1 MEENKHAAAAAS
13 VDQRLGTAPLVPLI
27 FSLALPTALAQL
39 VNMLYNIVDRI
50 YVGHIPGSGS
60 LALAGLGVTYPII
73 VLITA
78 FSNLIGM
85 GGAPRAS
92 VAMGRGDYKTA
103 EKILGNCITLLI
115 VLSVVLSVVF
125 TIYGEPVLRAF
136 GASENTLPYA
146 MAYLRIYL
154 MGTIFVQFTLGMT
167 PFITNQGFAKT
178 SMATTCIG
186 AVCNIVLDPV
196 FIYGFNMGVEG
207 AAIATI
213 LSQAVSAVWV
223 LIFFTGKR
231 SVLRIR
237 KENLIPAGRTL
248 ALVLSLGVSP
258 FLMTATECV
267 IQLAFNTGAAT
278 YGGDSAVAIMSIL
291 FSVAQIAN
299 LPVQGFCQ
307 GAQPVVGFNFGAR
320 KMERVRQAFKIML
333 AVSMGVTTVV
343 VGAGLFL
350 HGRAAGLPADL
361 PRPWRSQD
369 QHVHRPAA
377 QGDPAAA
384 PLPRHPAGVRRA
396 GPQPA
401 GGPLCGRTGQRHH
414 LGIHLHHPLLRHRVE
429 EAEIHH
435 LKEVPC
441 WRNISLSFSSP
452 WSRSSSCGEPS
463 PSGWVWGWTSCLP
476 ISWPSWATWS
486 RCRSSIC
493 SPASS

>member
-343 VGAGLFL
+343 VGAVEIAPQLFLGLFSSDAEL
-350 HGRAAGLPADL
+350 IALGT
-361 PRPWRSQD
+361 
-369 QHVHRPAA
+369 
-377 QGDPAAA
+377 A
-384 PLPRHPAGVRRA
+384 PLRIYM
-396 GPQPA
+396 
-401 GGPLCGRTGQRHH
+401 
-414 LGIHLHHPLLRHRVE
+414 LGFFFMGAQLACQQTFLGLGEAKISMFIALLRKVILLLPLALVIPRVFGALGLSQLVGLYV
-429 EAEIHH
+429 AEPVSDIISASTCTILFFAIEWKK
-435 LKEVPC
+435 LK
-441 WRNISLSFSSP
+441 S
-452 WSRSSSCGEPS
+452 
-463 PSGWVWGWTSCLP
+463 T
-476 ISWPSWATWS
+476 T
-486 RCRSSIC
+486 
-493 SPASS
+493 

>member
-1 MEENKHAAAAAS
+1 MREIENKHEAAAAS
-13 VDQRLGTAPLVPLI
+13 ADQRLGTAPLLPLI
-27 FSLALPTALAQL
+27 FSLALPTAMAQL

-50 YVGHIPGSGS
+50 YVGHIPEVGS
-60 LALAGLGVTYPII
+60 LALASLGVTYPII

-103 EKILGNCITLLI
+103 ERILGNCVTLLI
-115 VLSVVLSVVF
+115 ALSILLSVVF
-125 TIYGEPVLRAF
+125 TIFGEPILMAF

-146 MAYLRIYL
+146 MDYLRIYL

-186 AVCNIVLDPV
+186 AVCNIVLDPI
-196 FIYGFNMGVEG
+196 FIFGFGMGVEG

-237 KENLIPAGRTL
+237 KENLLPDRAIL

-258 FLMTATECV
+258 FLMTATECL
-267 IQLAFNTGAAT
+267 IQLVFNTGAAT

-291 FSVAQIAN
+291 FSVAQISN

-320 KMERVRQAFKIML
+320 KLERVRKAFTIML
-333 AVSMGVTTVV
+333 AVSVGITTVV
-343 VGAGLFL
+343 VGAVEIAPQMFLGLFSSD
-350 HGRAAGLPADL
+350 ADL
-361 PRPWRSQD
+361 I
-369 QHVHRPAA
+369 AL
-377 QGDPAAA
+377 GTA
-384 PLPRHPAGVRRA
+384 PLRIYMMGSFFMGAQLA
-396 GPQPA
+396 CQQ
-401 GGPLCGRTGQRHH
+401 TF
-414 LGIHLHHPLLRHRVE
+414 LGLGEAKISMFVALLRKVILLLPLSIIIPRVFGAMGLSQLVGLYV
-429 EAEIHH
+429 AEPVSDIISATTCTILFFVIDWKK
-435 LKEVPC
+435 LK
-441 WRNISLSFSSP
+441 S
-452 WSRSSSCGEPS
+452 
-463 PSGWVWGWTSCLP
+463 T
-476 ISWPSWATWS
+476 T
-486 RCRSSIC
+486 
-493 SPASS
+493 

>member
-186 AVCNIVLDPV
+186 AVCNIVLDPI

-343 VGAGLFL
+343 VGAVELAPQLFLGLFSSDAEL
-350 HGRAAGLPADL
+350 IALGT
-361 PRPWRSQD
+361 
-369 QHVHRPAA
+369 
-377 QGDPAAA
+377 A
-384 PLPRHPAGVRRA
+384 PLRIYM
-396 GPQPA
+396 
-401 GGPLCGRTGQRHH
+401 
-414 LGIHLHHPLLRHRVE
+414 LGFFFMGAQLACQQTFLGLGEAKISMFIALLRKVILLLPLSLVIPRVFGALGLSQLVGLYV
-429 EAEIHH
+429 AEPVSDIISASTCTILFFAIEWKK
-435 LKEVPC
+435 LK
-441 WRNISLSFSSP
+441 S
-452 WSRSSSCGEPS
+452 
-463 PSGWVWGWTSCLP
+463 T
-476 ISWPSWATWS
+476 T
-486 RCRSSIC
+486 
-493 SPASS
+493 

>member
-186 AVCNIVLDPV
+186 AVCNIVLDPI

-237 KENLIPAGRTL
+237 KENLIPAGKTL

-343 VGAGLFL
+343 VGAVELAPQLFLGLFSSD
-350 HGRAAGLPADL
+350 AGLIAL
-361 PRPWRSQD
+361 
-369 QHVHRPAA
+369 
-377 QGDPAAA
+377 GTA
-384 PLPRHPAGVRRA
+384 PLRIYM
-396 GPQPA
+396 
-401 GGPLCGRTGQRHH
+401 
-414 LGIHLHHPLLRHRVE
+414 LGFFFMGAQLACQQTFLGLGEAKISMFIALLRKVILLLPLSLVIPRVFGALGLSQLVGLYV
-429 EAEIHH
+429 AEPVSDIISASTCTILFFAIEWKK
-435 LKEVPC
+435 LK
-441 WRNISLSFSSP
+441 S
-452 WSRSSSCGEPS
+452 
-463 PSGWVWGWTSCLP
+463 T
-476 ISWPSWATWS
+476 T
-486 RCRSSIC
+486 
-493 SPASS
+493 

>member
-50 YVGHIPGSGS
+50 YVGHIPGTGS

-320 KMERVRQAFKIML
+320 KLERVRQAFKIML

-343 VGAGLFL
+343 VGAVELAPQLFLGLFSSDAEL
-350 HGRAAGLPADL
+350 IALGT
-361 PRPWRSQD
+361 
-369 QHVHRPAA
+369 
-377 QGDPAAA
+377 A
-384 PLPRHPAGVRRA
+384 PLRIYM
-396 GPQPA
+396 
-401 GGPLCGRTGQRHH
+401 
-414 LGIHLHHPLLRHRVE
+414 LGFFFMGAQLACQQTFLGLGEAKISMFIALLRKVILLLPLSLVIPRVFGALGLSQLVGLYV
-429 EAEIHH
+429 AEPVSDIISASTCTILFFAIEWKK
-435 LKEVPC
+435 LK
-441 WRNISLSFSSP
+441 S
-452 WSRSSSCGEPS
+452 
-463 PSGWVWGWTSCLP
+463 T
-476 ISWPSWATWS
+476 T
-486 RCRSSIC
+486 
-493 SPASS
+493 

>member
-186 AVCNIVLDPV
+186 AVCNIVLDPI

-291 FSVAQIAN
+291 FSVAQISN

-320 KMERVRQAFKIML
+320 KLERVRKAFTIML
-333 AVSMGVTTVV
+333 AVSVGITTVV
-343 VGAGLFL
+343 VGAVEIAPQMFLGLFSSD
-350 HGRAAGLPADL
+350 ADL
-361 PRPWRSQD
+361 I
-369 QHVHRPAA
+369 AL
-377 QGDPAAA
+377 GTA
-384 PLPRHPAGVRRA
+384 PLRIYMMGSFFMGAQLA
-396 GPQPA
+396 CQQ
-401 GGPLCGRTGQRHH
+401 TF
-414 LGIHLHHPLLRHRVE
+414 LGLGEAKISMFVALLRKVILLLPLSIIIPRVFGAMGLSQLVGLYV
-429 EAEIHH
+429 AEPVSDIISATTCTILFFVIDWKK
-435 LKEVPC
+435 LK
-441 WRNISLSFSSP
+441 S
-452 WSRSSSCGEPS
+452 
-463 PSGWVWGWTSCLP
+463 T
-476 ISWPSWATWS
+476 T
-486 RCRSSIC
+486 
-493 SPASS
+493 

>member
-1 MEENKHAAAAAS
+1 MEENKRAVGS

-50 YVGHIPGSGS
+50 YVGHIPGTGS

-103 EKILGNCITLLI
+103 EKILGNCITLLV
-115 VLSVVLSVVF
+115 VLSVLLSVVF
-125 TIYGEPVLRAF
+125 TIFGEPILMAF

-146 MAYLRIYL
+146 MSYLRIYL
-154 MGTIFVQFTLGMT
+154 LGTLFVQFTLGMT

-186 AVCNIVLDPV
+186 AISNIILDPV
-196 FIYGFNMGVEG
+196 FIFGFNMGVQG

-213 LSQAVSAVWV
+213 LSQAISAVWV
-223 LIFFTGKR
+223 LAFFTGKR

-237 KENLIPAGRTL
+237 KANLVPDGKTL

-291 FSVAQIAN
+291 FSVAQISN

-320 KMERVRQAFKIML
+320 KLERVRKAFTIML
-333 AVSMGVTTVV
+333 AVSVGITTVV
-343 VGAGLFL
+343 VGAVEIAPQMFLGLFSSD
-350 HGRAAGLPADL
+350 ADL
-361 PRPWRSQD
+361 I
-369 QHVHRPAA
+369 AL
-377 QGDPAAA
+377 GTA
-384 PLPRHPAGVRRA
+384 PLRIYMMGSFFMGAQLA
-396 GPQPA
+396 CQQ
-401 GGPLCGRTGQRHH
+401 TF
-414 LGIHLHHPLLRHRVE
+414 LGLGEAKISMFVALLRKVILLLPLSLIIPRVFGAMGLSQLVGLYV
-429 EAEIHH
+429 AEPVSDIISATTCTILFFVIDWKK
-435 LKEVPC
+435 LK
-441 WRNISLSFSSP
+441 S
-452 WSRSSSCGEPS
+452 
-463 PSGWVWGWTSCLP
+463 T
-476 ISWPSWATWS
+476 T
-486 RCRSSIC
+486 
-493 SPASS
+493 

>member
-186 AVCNIVLDPV
+186 AVCNIILDPV

-320 KMERVRQAFKIML
+320 KLERVRQAFKIML

-343 VGAGLFL
+343 VGAVELAPQLFLGLFSSDAEL
-350 HGRAAGLPADL
+350 IALGT
-361 PRPWRSQD
+361 
-369 QHVHRPAA
+369 
-377 QGDPAAA
+377 A
-384 PLPRHPAGVRRA
+384 PLRIYM
-396 GPQPA
+396 
-401 GGPLCGRTGQRHH
+401 
-414 LGIHLHHPLLRHRVE
+414 LGFFFMGAQLACQQTFLGLGEAKISMFIALLRKVILLLPLSLVIPRVFGALGLSQLVGLYV
-429 EAEIHH
+429 AEPVSDIISASTCTILFFAIEWKK
-435 LKEVPC
+435 LK
-441 WRNISLSFSSP
+441 S
-452 WSRSSSCGEPS
+452 
-463 PSGWVWGWTSCLP
+463 T
-476 ISWPSWATWS
+476 T
-486 RCRSSIC
+486 
-493 SPASS
+493 

>member
-1 MEENKHAAAAAS
+1 MEENKRAVGS

-50 YVGHIPGSGS
+50 YVGHIPGTGS

-103 EKILGNCITLLI
+103 EKILGNCITILV

-125 TIYGEPVLRAF
+125 TIYGEPVLLAF

-154 MGTIFVQFTLGMT
+154 LGTIFVQFTLGMT

-186 AVCNIVLDPV
+186 AISNIILDPI
-196 FIYGFNMGVEG
+196 FIYGFNMGVVG
-207 AAIATI
+207 AAVATI
-213 LSQAVSAVWV
+213 LSQALSMIWV
-223 LIFFTGKR
+223 LCFFLGKR

-237 KENLIPAGRTL
+237 KENLIPDKAIL
-248 ALVLSLGVSP
+248 VLVLSLGVSP
-258 FLMTATECV
+258 FLMTATECL
-267 IQLAFNTGAAT
+267 IQLSFNTGAAT

-291 FSVAQIAN
+291 FSVSQIAN

-307 GAQPVVGFNFGAR
+307 GAQPLIGYNFGAQ
-320 KMERVRQAFKIML
+320 KLERVRKTFQVML
-333 AVSMGVTTVV
+333 TVSMSTTTLVV
-343 VGAGLFL
+343 AAVEIAPQMFLGLFSSD
-350 HGRAAGLPADL
+350 AAIVAIG
-361 PRPWRSQD
+361 S
-369 QHVHRPAA
+369 
-377 QGDPAAA
+377 A
-384 PLPRHPAGVRRA
+384 PLRIYMLGHFFMGAQNACQQTFLGLGEAKLSMFIALLRKVILLLPLSLVIPRVFG
-396 GPQPA
+396 
-401 GGPLCGRTGQRHH
+401 L
-414 LGIHLHHPLLRHRVE
+414 LGISQLLGLYV
-429 EAEIHH
+429 AEP
-435 LKEVPC
+435 VSDF
-441 WRNISLSFSSP
+441 ISASTCTILFFVIEWKKLNP
-452 WSRSSSCGEPS
+452 APK
-463 PSGWVWGWTSCLP
+463 
-476 ISWPSWATWS
+476 ATN
-486 RCRSSIC
+486 
-493 SPASS
+493 

>member
-103 EKILGNCITLLI
+103 ERILGNCVTLLI
-115 VLSVVLSVVF
+115 ALSILLSVVF
-125 TIYGEPVLRAF
+125 TIFGEPILMAF

-146 MAYLRIYL
+146 MSYLRIYL
-154 MGTIFVQFTLGMT
+154 LGTLFVQFTLGMT

-186 AVCNIVLDPV
+186 AISNIILDPV
-196 FIYGFNMGVEG
+196 FIFGFNMGVQG

-213 LSQAVSAVWV
+213 LSQAISAVWV
-223 LIFFTGKR
+223 LAFFTGKR

-237 KENLIPAGRTL
+237 KANLAPDGKTL

-320 KMERVRQAFKIML
+320 KLERVRQAFKIML

-343 VGAGLFL
+343 VGAVELAPQLFLGLFSSD
-350 HGRAAGLPADL
+350 AGLIAL
-361 PRPWRSQD
+361 
-369 QHVHRPAA
+369 
-377 QGDPAAA
+377 GAA
-384 PLPRHPAGVRRA
+384 PLRIYM
-396 GPQPA
+396 
-401 GGPLCGRTGQRHH
+401 
-414 LGIHLHHPLLRHRVE
+414 LGFFFMGAQLACQQTFLGLGEAKISMFIALLRKVILLLPLSLVIPRVFGALGLSQLVGLYV
-429 EAEIHH
+429 AEPVSDIISASTCTILFFAIEWKK
-435 LKEVPC
+435 LK
-441 WRNISLSFSSP
+441 S
-452 WSRSSSCGEPS
+452 
-463 PSGWVWGWTSCLP
+463 T
-476 ISWPSWATWS
+476 T
-486 RCRSSIC
+486 
-493 SPASS
+493 

>member
-1 MEENKHAAAAAS
+1 MQTNKHEAAAAS

-50 YVGHIPGSGS
+50 YVGHIPGTGS

-115 VLSVVLSVVF
+115 VLSAALSVLF
-125 TIYGEPVLRAF
+125 TMYGEPVLRAF

-154 MGTIFVQFTLGMT
+154 LGTVFVQFTLGMT

-186 AVCNIVLDPV
+186 AVCNIILDPI

-223 LIFFTGKR
+223 LVFFTGKR

-237 KENLIPAGRTL
+237 KANLIPAGKTL

-320 KMERVRQAFKIML
+320 KLERVRQAFKVML
-333 AVSMGVTTVV
+333 AVSMGVTTLV
-343 VGAGLFL
+343 VGAVELAPQLFLGLFSSD
-350 HGRAAGLPADL
+350 AALIELGT
-361 PRPWRSQD
+361 
-369 QHVHRPAA
+369 
-377 QGDPAAA
+377 A
-384 PLPRHPAGVRRA
+384 PLRIYM
-396 GPQPA
+396 
-401 GGPLCGRTGQRHH
+401 
-414 LGIHLHHPLLRHRVE
+414 LGFFFMGAQLACQQTFLGLGEAKISMFIALLRKVILLLPLSLIIPRVFGALGLSQLLGLYV
-429 EAEIHH
+429 AEPVSDI
-435 LKEVPC
+435 V
-441 WRNISLSFSSP
+441 S
-452 WSRSSSCGEPS
+452 
-463 PSGWVWGWTSCLP
+463 
-476 ISWPSWATWS
+476 
-486 RCRSSIC
+486 
-493 SPASS
+493 ASTCTILFFAIEWKKLRTTTT

>member
-50 YVGHIPGSGS
+50 YVGHIPETGS

-186 AVCNIVLDPV
+186 AVSNIILDPV

-320 KMERVRQAFKIML
+320 KLERVRQAFKIML

-343 VGAGLFL
+343 VGAVELAPQLFLGLFSSDAEL
-350 HGRAAGLPADL
+350 IALGT
-361 PRPWRSQD
+361 
-369 QHVHRPAA
+369 
-377 QGDPAAA
+377 A
-384 PLPRHPAGVRRA
+384 PLRIYM
-396 GPQPA
+396 
-401 GGPLCGRTGQRHH
+401 
-414 LGIHLHHPLLRHRVE
+414 LGFFFMGAQLACQQTFLGLGEAKISMFIALLRKVILLLPLSLVIPQVFGALGLSQLLGLYV
-429 EAEIHH
+429 AEPVSDIISASTCTILFFAIEWKK
-435 LKEVPC
+435 LK
-441 WRNISLSFSSP
+441 S
-452 WSRSSSCGEPS
+452 
-463 PSGWVWGWTSCLP
+463 T
-476 ISWPSWATWS
+476 T
-486 RCRSSIC
+486 
-493 SPASS
+493 

>member
-1 MEENKHAAAAAS
+1 MEEHQSAAAKAAAS
-13 VDQRLGTAPLVPLI
+13 VDQRLGTAPLAPLI

-50 YVGHIPGSGS
+50 YVGHIPGTGS

-103 EKILGNCITLLI
+103 EKILGNCITLLV
-115 VLSVVLSVVF
+115 VLSVLLSVVF
-125 TIYGEPVLRAF
+125 TIFGEPILMAF

-146 MAYLRIYL
+146 MSYLRIYL
-154 MGTIFVQFTLGMT
+154 LGTLFVQFTLGMT

-186 AVCNIVLDPV
+186 AISNIILDPV
-196 FIYGFNMGVEG
+196 FIFGFNMGVQG

-213 LSQAVSAVWV
+213 LSQAISAVWV
-223 LIFFTGKR
+223 LAFFTGKR

-237 KENLIPAGRTL
+237 KANLVPDGKTL

-307 GAQPVVGFNFGAR
+307 GAQPVVGFNFGAQ
-320 KMERVRQAFKIML
+320 KLARVRQAFKIML

-343 VGAGLFL
+343 VGAVEIAPQLFLGLFSSD
-350 HGRAAGLPADL
+350 ADL
-361 PRPWRSQD
+361 I
-369 QHVHRPAA
+369 AL
-377 QGDPAAA
+377 GTA
-384 PLPRHPAGVRRA
+384 PLRIYM
-396 GPQPA
+396 
-401 GGPLCGRTGQRHH
+401 
-414 LGIHLHHPLLRHRVE
+414 LGYFFMGAQLACQQTFLGLGEARISMFIALLRKVILLLPLSLVIPRVFGALGLSQLLGLYL
-429 EAEIHH
+429 AE
-435 LKEVPC
+435 
-441 WRNISLSFSSP
+441 
-452 WSRSSSCGEPS
+452 
-463 PSGWVWGWTSCLP
+463 P
-476 ISWPSWATWS
+476 ISDIVSASTCTILFFVIEWKKLKD
-486 RCRSSIC
+486 
-493 SPASS
+493 SPRTAQ

>member
-1 MEENKHAAAAAS
+1 MEEHQSAAAKAAAS
-13 VDQRLGTAPLVPLI
+13 VDQRLGTAPLAPLI

-50 YVGHIPGSGS
+50 YVGHIPGTGS

-103 EKILGNCITLLI
+103 EKILGNCITLLV
-115 VLSVVLSVVF
+115 VLSVLLSVVF
-125 TIYGEPVLRAF
+125 TIFGEPILMAF
-136 GASENTLPYA
+136 GASENTLPFA
-146 MAYLRIYL
+146 MSYLRIYL
-154 MGTIFVQFTLGMT
+154 LGTLFVQFTLGMT

-186 AVCNIVLDPV
+186 AISNIILDPV
-196 FIYGFNMGVEG
+196 FIFGFNMGVQG

-213 LSQAVSAVWV
+213 LSQAISAVWV
-223 LIFFTGKR
+223 LAFFTGKR

-237 KENLIPAGRTL
+237 KANLVPDGKTL

-307 GAQPVVGFNFGAR
+307 GAQPVVGFNFGAQ
-320 KMERVRQAFKIML
+320 KLARVRQAFKIML

-343 VGAGLFL
+343 VGAVEIAPQLFLGLFSSD
-350 HGRAAGLPADL
+350 AGLIAL
-361 PRPWRSQD
+361 
-369 QHVHRPAA
+369 
-377 QGDPAAA
+377 GTA
-384 PLPRHPAGVRRA
+384 PLRIYM
-396 GPQPA
+396 
-401 GGPLCGRTGQRHH
+401 
-414 LGIHLHHPLLRHRVE
+414 LGYFFMGAQLACQQTFLGLGEAKISMFIALLRKVILLLPLSLVIPRVFGALGLSQLLGLYL
-429 EAEIHH
+429 AE
-435 LKEVPC
+435 
-441 WRNISLSFSSP
+441 
-452 WSRSSSCGEPS
+452 
-463 PSGWVWGWTSCLP
+463 P
-476 ISWPSWATWS
+476 ISDIVSASTCTILFFVIEWKKLKD
-486 RCRSSIC
+486 
-493 SPASS
+493 SPRTAQ

>member
-1 MEENKHAAAAAS
+1 MEEHQSAAAKAAAS
-13 VDQRLGTAPLVPLI
+13 VDQRLGTAPLVPLT

-50 YVGHIPGSGS
+50 YVGHIPGTGS

-103 EKILGNCITLLI
+103 EKILGNCITLLV
-115 VLSVVLSVVF
+115 VLSVLLSVVF
-125 TIYGEPVLRAF
+125 TIFGEPILMAF

-146 MAYLRIYL
+146 MSYLRIYL
-154 MGTIFVQFTLGMT
+154 LGTLFVQFTLGMT

-186 AVCNIVLDPV
+186 AISNIILDPV
-196 FIYGFNMGVEG
+196 FIFGFNMGVQG

-213 LSQAVSAVWV
+213 LSQAISAVWV
-223 LIFFTGKR
+223 LAFFTGKR

-237 KENLIPAGRTL
+237 KANLAPDGKTL

-307 GAQPVVGFNFGAR
+307 GAQPVVGFNFGAQ
-320 KMERVRQAFKIML
+320 KLARVRQAFKIML

-343 VGAGLFL
+343 VGAVEIAPQLFLGLFSSD
-350 HGRAAGLPADL
+350 AGLIAL
-361 PRPWRSQD
+361 
-369 QHVHRPAA
+369 
-377 QGDPAAA
+377 GTA
-384 PLPRHPAGVRRA
+384 PLRIYM
-396 GPQPA
+396 
-401 GGPLCGRTGQRHH
+401 
-414 LGIHLHHPLLRHRVE
+414 LGYFFMGAQLACQQTFLGLGEARISMFIALLRKVILLLPLSLVIPRVFGALGLSQLLGLYL
-429 EAEIHH
+429 AEPVSDIVSASTCTILFFVIEWKK
-435 LKEVPC
+435 LKD
-441 WRNISLSFSSP
+441 SP
-452 WSRSSSCGEPS
+452 R
-463 PSGWVWGWTSCLP
+463 T
-476 ISWPSWATWS
+476 AQ
-486 RCRSSIC
+486 
-493 SPASS
+493 

>member
-320 KMERVRQAFKIML
+320 KLERVRQAFKIML

-343 VGAGLFL
+343 VGAVELAPQLFLGLFSSD
-350 HGRAAGLPADL
+350 AGLIAL
-361 PRPWRSQD
+361 
-369 QHVHRPAA
+369 
-377 QGDPAAA
+377 GAA
-384 PLPRHPAGVRRA
+384 PLRIYM
-396 GPQPA
+396 
-401 GGPLCGRTGQRHH
+401 
-414 LGIHLHHPLLRHRVE
+414 LGFFFMGAQLACQQTFLGLGEAKISMFIALLRKVILLLPLSLVIPRVFGALGLSQLVGLYV
-429 EAEIHH
+429 AEPVSDIISASTCTILFFAIEWKK
-435 LKEVPC
+435 LK
-441 WRNISLSFSSP
+441 S
-452 WSRSSSCGEPS
+452 
-463 PSGWVWGWTSCLP
+463 T
-476 ISWPSWATWS
+476 T
-486 RCRSSIC
+486 
-493 SPASS
+493 

>member
-50 YVGHIPGSGS
+50 YVGHIPETGS

-237 KENLIPAGRTL
+237 KENLIPAGKTL

-291 FSVAQIAN
+291 FSVAQISN

-320 KMERVRQAFKIML
+320 KLERVRKAFTIML
-333 AVSMGVTTVV
+333 AVSVGITTVV
-343 VGAGLFL
+343 VGAVEIAPQMFLGLFSSD
-350 HGRAAGLPADL
+350 ADL
-361 PRPWRSQD
+361 I
-369 QHVHRPAA
+369 AL
-377 QGDPAAA
+377 GTA
-384 PLPRHPAGVRRA
+384 PLRIYMMGSFFMGAQLA
-396 GPQPA
+396 CQQ
-401 GGPLCGRTGQRHH
+401 TF
-414 LGIHLHHPLLRHRVE
+414 LGLGEAKISMFVALLRKVILLLPLSIIIPRVFGAMGLSQLVGLYV
-429 EAEIHH
+429 AEPVSDIISATTCTILFFVIDWKK
-435 LKEVPC
+435 LK
-441 WRNISLSFSSP
+441 S
-452 WSRSSSCGEPS
+452 
-463 PSGWVWGWTSCLP
+463 T
-476 ISWPSWATWS
+476 T
-486 RCRSSIC
+486 
-493 SPASS
+493 

>member
-186 AVCNIVLDPV
+186 AVCNIVLDPI

-248 ALVLSLGVSP
+248 TLVLSLGVSP

-320 KMERVRQAFKIML
+320 KLERVRQAFKIML

-343 VGAGLFL
+343 VGAVELAPQLFLGLFSSD
-350 HGRAAGLPADL
+350 AGLIAL
-361 PRPWRSQD
+361 
-369 QHVHRPAA
+369 
-377 QGDPAAA
+377 GAA
-384 PLPRHPAGVRRA
+384 PLRIYM
-396 GPQPA
+396 
-401 GGPLCGRTGQRHH
+401 
-414 LGIHLHHPLLRHRVE
+414 LGFFFMGAQLACQQTFLGLGEAKISMFIALLRKVILLLPLSLVIPRVFGALGLSQLVGLYV
-429 EAEIHH
+429 AEPVSDIISASTCTILFFAIEWKK
-435 LKEVPC
+435 LK
-441 WRNISLSFSSP
+441 S
-452 WSRSSSCGEPS
+452 
-463 PSGWVWGWTSCLP
+463 T
-476 ISWPSWATWS
+476 T
-486 RCRSSIC
+486 
-493 SPASS
+493 

>member
-186 AVCNIVLDPV
+186 AVCNIILDPV

-320 KMERVRQAFKIML
+320 KLERVRQAFKIML

-343 VGAGLFL
+343 VGAVELAPQLFLGLFSSDAEL
-350 HGRAAGLPADL
+350 IALGT
-361 PRPWRSQD
+361 
-369 QHVHRPAA
+369 
-377 QGDPAAA
+377 A
-384 PLPRHPAGVRRA
+384 PLRIYM
-396 GPQPA
+396 
-401 GGPLCGRTGQRHH
+401 
-414 LGIHLHHPLLRHRVE
+414 LGFFFMGAQLACQQTFLGLGEAKISMFVALLRKVILLLPLSLVIPRVFGALGLSQLVGLYV
-429 EAEIHH
+429 AEPVSDIISASTCTILFFAIEWKK
-435 LKEVPC
+435 LK
-441 WRNISLSFSSP
+441 S
-452 WSRSSSCGEPS
+452 
-463 PSGWVWGWTSCLP
+463 T
-476 ISWPSWATWS
+476 T
-486 RCRSSIC
+486 
-493 SPASS
+493 

>member
-1 MEENKHAAAAAS
+1 MEENKRAVGS

-50 YVGHIPGSGS
+50 YVGHIPGTGS

-103 EKILGNCITLLI
+103 EKILGNCVTLLI
-115 VLSVVLSVVF
+115 VLSVALSVVF
-125 TIYGEPVLRAF
+125 TVFGEPVLRAF

-146 MAYLRIYL
+146 MSYLRIYL
-154 MGTIFVQFTLGMT
+154 LGTIFVQFTLGMT
-167 PFITNQGFAKT
+167 PFITNQGFAGT

-186 AVCNIVLDPV
+186 AVSNIILDPI
-196 FIYGFNMGVEG
+196 FIYGLNMGVEG

-213 LSQAVSAVWV
+213 LSQAISAVWV
-223 LIFFTGKR
+223 LVFFTGKR

-237 KENLIPAGRTL
+237 KVNLIPDGKTL

-291 FSVAQIAN
+291 FSVAQISN

-320 KMERVRQAFKIML
+320 KLERVRQAFKIML

-343 VGAGLFL
+343 VGAVEIAPQLFLGLFSSDAEL
-350 HGRAAGLPADL
+350 IALGT
-361 PRPWRSQD
+361 
-369 QHVHRPAA
+369 
-377 QGDPAAA
+377 A
-384 PLPRHPAGVRRA
+384 PLRIYM
-396 GPQPA
+396 
-401 GGPLCGRTGQRHH
+401 
-414 LGIHLHHPLLRHRVE
+414 LGFFFMGAQLACQQTFLGLGEAKISMFVALLRKVILLLPLSIIIPRVFGAMGLSQLVGLYV
-429 EAEIHH
+429 AEPVSDIISATTCTILFFVIDWKK
-435 LKEVPC
+435 LK
-441 WRNISLSFSSP
+441 S
-452 WSRSSSCGEPS
+452 
-463 PSGWVWGWTSCLP
+463 T
-476 ISWPSWATWS
+476 T
-486 RCRSSIC
+486 
-493 SPASS
+493 

>member
-186 AVCNIVLDPV
+186 AVCNIVLDPI

-258 FLMTATECV
+258 LLMTATECV

-320 KMERVRQAFKIML
+320 KLERVRQAFKIML

-343 VGAGLFL
+343 VGAVELAPQLFLGLFSSDAEL
-350 HGRAAGLPADL
+350 IALGT
-361 PRPWRSQD
+361 
-369 QHVHRPAA
+369 
-377 QGDPAAA
+377 A
-384 PLPRHPAGVRRA
+384 PLRIYMMGFFFMGAQLA
-396 GPQPA
+396 CQQ
-401 GGPLCGRTGQRHH
+401 TF
-414 LGIHLHHPLLRHRVE
+414 LGLGEAKISMFIALLRKVILLLPLSLVIPRVFGALGLSQLVGLYV
-429 EAEIHH
+429 AEPVSDIISASTCTILFFAIEWKK
-435 LKEVPC
+435 LK
-441 WRNISLSFSSP
+441 S
-452 WSRSSSCGEPS
+452 
-463 PSGWVWGWTSCLP
+463 T
-476 ISWPSWATWS
+476 T
-486 RCRSSIC
+486 
-493 SPASS
+493 

>member
-1 MEENKHAAAAAS
+1 MEGHQSAAAKAAAS

-50 YVGHIPGSGS
+50 YVGHIPGTGS

-103 EKILGNCITLLI
+103 EKILGNCITLLV
-115 VLSVVLSVVF
+115 VLSVLLSVVF
-125 TIYGEPVLRAF
+125 TIFGEPILMAF
-136 GASENTLPYA
+136 GASENTLPFA
-146 MAYLRIYL
+146 MSYLRIYL
-154 MGTIFVQFTLGMT
+154 LGTLFVQFTLGMT

-186 AVCNIVLDPV
+186 AISNIILDPV
-196 FIYGFNMGVEG
+196 FIFGFNMGVQG

-213 LSQAVSAVWV
+213 LSQAISAVWV
-223 LIFFTGKR
+223 LAFFTGKR

-237 KENLIPAGRTL
+237 KANLVPDGKTL

-307 GAQPVVGFNFGAR
+307 GAQPVVGFNFGAQ
-320 KMERVRQAFKIML
+320 KLARVRQAFKIML

-343 VGAGLFL
+343 VGAVEIAPQLFLGLFSSD
-350 HGRAAGLPADL
+350 AGLIAL
-361 PRPWRSQD
+361 
-369 QHVHRPAA
+369 
-377 QGDPAAA
+377 GTA
-384 PLPRHPAGVRRA
+384 PLRIYM
-396 GPQPA
+396 
-401 GGPLCGRTGQRHH
+401 
-414 LGIHLHHPLLRHRVE
+414 LGYFFMGAQLACQQTFLGLGEAKISMFIALLRKVILLLPLSLVIPRVFGALGLSQLLGLYL
-429 EAEIHH
+429 AE
-435 LKEVPC
+435 
-441 WRNISLSFSSP
+441 
-452 WSRSSSCGEPS
+452 
-463 PSGWVWGWTSCLP
+463 P
-476 ISWPSWATWS
+476 ISDIVSASTCTILFFVIEWKKLKD
-486 RCRSSIC
+486 
-493 SPASS
+493 SPRTAQ

>member
-237 KENLIPAGRTL
+237 RENLIPAGRTL

-320 KMERVRQAFKIML
+320 KLERVRQAFKIML

-343 VGAGLFL
+343 VGAVEIAPQIFLGLFSSDAEL
-350 HGRAAGLPADL
+350 IALGT
-361 PRPWRSQD
+361 
-369 QHVHRPAA
+369 
-377 QGDPAAA
+377 A
-384 PLPRHPAGVRRA
+384 PLRIYM
-396 GPQPA
+396 
-401 GGPLCGRTGQRHH
+401 
-414 LGIHLHHPLLRHRVE
+414 LGFFFMGAQLACQQTFLGLGEAKISMFIALLRKVILLLPLSLVIPRVFGALGLSQLVGLYV
-429 EAEIHH
+429 AEPVSDIISASTCTILFFAIEWKK
-435 LKEVPC
+435 LKST
-441 WRNISLSFSSP
+441 I
-452 WSRSSSCGEPS
+452 
-463 PSGWVWGWTSCLP
+463 
-476 ISWPSWATWS
+476 
-486 RCRSSIC
+486 
-493 SPASS
+493 

>member
-1 MEENKHAAAAAS
+1 MEEHQSAAAKAAAS
-13 VDQRLGTAPLVPLI
+13 VDQRLGTAPLAPLI

-50 YVGHIPGSGS
+50 YVGHIPGTGS

-103 EKILGNCITLLI
+103 EKILGNCITLLV
-115 VLSVVLSVVF
+115 VLSVLLSVVF
-125 TIYGEPVLRAF
+125 TIFGEPILMAF
-136 GASENTLPYA
+136 GASENTLPFA
-146 MAYLRIYL
+146 MSYLRIYL
-154 MGTIFVQFTLGMT
+154 LGTLFVQFTLGMT

-186 AVCNIVLDPV
+186 AISNIILDPV
-196 FIYGFNMGVEG
+196 FIFGFNMGVQG

-213 LSQAVSAVWV
+213 LSQAISAVWV
-223 LIFFTGKR
+223 LAFFTGKR

-237 KENLIPAGRTL
+237 KANLVPDGKTL

-307 GAQPVVGFNFGAR
+307 GAQPVVGFNFGAQ
-320 KMERVRQAFKIML
+320 KLARVRQAFKIML
-333 AVSMGVTTVV
+333 VVSMGVTTVV
-343 VGAGLFL
+343 VGAVEIAPQLFLGLFSSD
-350 HGRAAGLPADL
+350 AGLIAL
-361 PRPWRSQD
+361 
-369 QHVHRPAA
+369 
-377 QGDPAAA
+377 GTA
-384 PLPRHPAGVRRA
+384 PLRIYM
-396 GPQPA
+396 
-401 GGPLCGRTGQRHH
+401 
-414 LGIHLHHPLLRHRVE
+414 LGYFFMGAQLACQQTFLGLGEAKISMFIALLRKVILLLPLSLVIPRVFGALGLSQLLGLYL
-429 EAEIHH
+429 AE
-435 LKEVPC
+435 
-441 WRNISLSFSSP
+441 
-452 WSRSSSCGEPS
+452 
-463 PSGWVWGWTSCLP
+463 P
-476 ISWPSWATWS
+476 ISDIVSASTCTILFFVIEWKKLKD
-486 RCRSSIC
+486 
-493 SPASS
+493 SPRTAQ

>member
-50 YVGHIPGSGS
+50 YVGHIPETGS

-186 AVCNIVLDPV
+186 AVCNIVLDPI

-237 KENLIPAGRTL
+237 KENLIPAGKTL

-343 VGAGLFL
+343 VGAVELAPQLFLGLFSSDAEL
-350 HGRAAGLPADL
+350 IALG
-361 PRPWRSQD
+361 
-369 QHVHRPAA
+369 
-377 QGDPAAA
+377 AA
-384 PLPRHPAGVRRA
+384 PLRIYM
-396 GPQPA
+396 
-401 GGPLCGRTGQRHH
+401 
-414 LGIHLHHPLLRHRVE
+414 LGFFFMGAQLACQQTFLGLGEAKISMFIALLRKVILLLPLSLVIPRVFGALGLSQLVGLYV
-429 EAEIHH
+429 AEPVSDIISASTCTILFFAIEWKK
-435 LKEVPC
+435 LK
-441 WRNISLSFSSP
+441 S
-452 WSRSSSCGEPS
+452 
-463 PSGWVWGWTSCLP
+463 T
-476 ISWPSWATWS
+476 T
-486 RCRSSIC
+486 
-493 SPASS
+493 

>member
-50 YVGHIPGSGS
+50 YVGHIPETGS

-320 KMERVRQAFKIML
+320 KLERVRQAFKIML

-343 VGAGLFL
+343 VGAVELAPQLFLGLFSSD
-350 HGRAAGLPADL
+350 AGLIALGTAPLRIYMLGFFFMGAQLACQQTFLGLGEAKISMFIALLRKVILLL
-361 PRPWRSQD
+361 PLSLVIPQVFGALGLSQLVGLYVAEPVSD
-369 QHVHRPAA
+369 IISASTCTILFFA
-377 QGDPAAA
+377 IEWKKLKPAAA
-384 PLPRHPAGVRRA
+384 
-396 GPQPA
+396 
-401 GGPLCGRTGQRHH
+401 
-414 LGIHLHHPLLRHRVE
+414 
-429 EAEIHH
+429 
-435 LKEVPC
+435 
-441 WRNISLSFSSP
+441 
-452 WSRSSSCGEPS
+452 
-463 PSGWVWGWTSCLP
+463 
-476 ISWPSWATWS
+476 
-486 RCRSSIC
+486 
-493 SPASS
+493 

>member
-1 MEENKHAAAAAS
+1 MEEHQSAAAKAAAS
-13 VDQRLGTAPLVPLI
+13 VDQRLGTAPLAPLI

-50 YVGHIPGSGS
+50 YVGHIPGTGS

-103 EKILGNCITLLI
+103 EKILGNCITLLV
-115 VLSVVLSVVF
+115 VLSVLLSVVF
-125 TIYGEPVLRAF
+125 TIFGEPILMAF
-136 GASENTLPYA
+136 GASENTLPFA
-146 MAYLRIYL
+146 MSYLRIYL
-154 MGTIFVQFTLGMT
+154 LGTLFVQFTLGMT

-186 AVCNIVLDPV
+186 AISNIILDPV
-196 FIYGFNMGVEG
+196 FIFGFNMGVQG

-213 LSQAVSAVWV
+213 LSQAISAVWV
-223 LIFFTGKR
+223 LAFFTGKR

-237 KENLIPAGRTL
+237 KANLVPDGKTL

-291 FSVAQIAN
+291 FSVAQISN

-320 KMERVRQAFKIML
+320 KLERVRKAFTIML
-333 AVSMGVTTVV
+333 AVSVGITTVV
-343 VGAGLFL
+343 VGAVEIAPQMFLGLFSSD
-350 HGRAAGLPADL
+350 ADL
-361 PRPWRSQD
+361 I
-369 QHVHRPAA
+369 AL
-377 QGDPAAA
+377 GTA
-384 PLPRHPAGVRRA
+384 PLRIYMMGSFFMGAQLA
-396 GPQPA
+396 CQQ
-401 GGPLCGRTGQRHH
+401 TF
-414 LGIHLHHPLLRHRVE
+414 LGLGEAKISMFVALLRKVILLLPLSIIIPRVFGAMGLSQLVGLYV
-429 EAEIHH
+429 AEPVSDIISATTCTILFFVIDWKK
-435 LKEVPC
+435 LK
-441 WRNISLSFSSP
+441 S
-452 WSRSSSCGEPS
+452 
-463 PSGWVWGWTSCLP
+463 T
-476 ISWPSWATWS
+476 T
-486 RCRSSIC
+486 
-493 SPASS
+493 